1 MLNSQEKIKYLKS
14 LVDKSIYVTKEDSN
28 DPEFEKWKN
37 LVERIFIKV
46 FGEDSVELK
55 QFNKLL
61 FYYPVDI
68 MDTSESD
75 YIANHLNA
83 FRRDFKILKDSIEQY
98 IGEFLEEV
106 DDNESKESRKIITN
120 NKIFISH
127 ASADLPIVEEIIELL
142 ESIGLT
148 STQIF
153 CTSFEGYG
161 INLGDDFLKTLKDE
175 LEGNTLVIFI
185 LSKRFYESPVCLCEM
200 GAAWVLSKSHIPIL
214 IPPMEYSEVRG
225 VIPNTQGMKITEPL
239 RFNLLKEQIEELFNI
254 ERKLNQSSWER
265 KRDRAIDRVKL
276 EISKTRA

>member
-1 MLNSQEKIKYLKS
+1 MLNSKEKIKYLKI

-37 LVERIFIKV
+37 LVERTFIKV

-61 FYYPVDI
+61 FYFPVEI
-68 MDTSESD
+68 MNSSESD
-75 YIANHLNA
+75 YIANHLSA
-83 FRRDFKILKDSIEQY
+83 FRKDFKILKDSIEQY
-98 IGEFLEEV
+98 IGELLDEV
-106 DDNESKESRKIITN
+106 DGSESKESKKMVTN
-120 NKIFISH
+120 NRIFISH

-161 INLGDDFLKTLKDE
+161 IGLGDDFLKTLKDE
-175 LEGNTLVIFI
+175 LEGNTLVVFI
-185 LSKRFYESPVCLCEM
+185 LSKSFYKSPICLCEM

-214 IPPMEYSEVRG
+214 IPP
-225 VIPNTQGMKITEPL
+225 
-239 RFNLLKEQIEELFNI
+239 
-254 ERKLNQSSWER
+254 
-265 KRDRAIDRVKL
+265 
-276 EISKTRA
+276 